1 MVMLAFIGN
10 AETDRHLVQEF
21 RFRHCFPEGCEI
33 VSRVKDQFVLTGA
46 ELVFRQQGLIATP
59 ILVGRCAAEMMEAVV
74 DTVQIN
80 PHTGG
85 RTPVGGIQYMR
96 GKKSH

>member
-1 MVMLAFIGN
+1 MLAFISH
-10 AETDRHLVQEF
+10 AETDHHLVEEF
-21 RFRHCFPEGCEI
+21 RLRQCFPEGREI
-33 VSRVKDQFVLTGA
+33 VPCMKDQLVFTGT

-59 ILVGRCAAEMMEAVV
+59 ILVGGRAAEMMAAVV
-74 DTVQIN
+74 DTVQVN
-80 PHTGG
+80 PYTGG